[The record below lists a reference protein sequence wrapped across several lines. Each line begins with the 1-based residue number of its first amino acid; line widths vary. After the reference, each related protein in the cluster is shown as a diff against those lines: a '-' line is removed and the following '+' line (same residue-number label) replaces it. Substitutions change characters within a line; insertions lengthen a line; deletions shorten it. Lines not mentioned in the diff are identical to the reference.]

1 MAAAVERL
9 ERLFRPAVRG
19 RLLPGEPLRA
29 HTSFRVGGPAD
40 LLFFP
45 ADPDDLR
52 SGLRLAADHG
62 LPTLVMGRG
71 TNLLVRDGGVRGLV
85 VNLGDLNRIEGGE
98 IPHRAPPG
106 TPVELSALGG
116 TPLSRVINFAVRPGL
131 SGLEWASGIPG
142 SVGGAIA
149 MNAGAHGHSMGERV
163 RWVDLV
169 DAAGNEERLPAA
181 AIAFTYRCT
190 SFSRPGFVVAAGLE
204 LLVSTEQQVLEE
216 TKRCLEEHKRR
227 LPFGWAN
234 AGSVFKNPPGDFAGR
249 LIEMANLKGLRVGG
263 AEVSVKHANVI
274 VNLGQ
279 ATAADILGLMDA
291 VVARVQREYG
301 VRLEP
306 EVQVVGEDEG
316 LAQPQ
321 WEGCRS

>member
-1 MAAAVERL
+1 MAAASERL

-19 RLLPGEPLRA
+19 RLFPGESLRA

-52 SGLRLAADHG
+52 SGLRLARAHG
-62 LPTLVMGRG
+62 LPVFVMGRG
-71 TNLLVRDGGVRGLV
+71 TNLLVRDGGLRGLV

-98 IPHRAPPG
+98 IPHHAAPG
-106 TPVELSALGG
+106 TPVSLSALGG

-149 MNAGAHGHSMGERV
+149 MNAGAHGHSMGELV
-163 RWVDLV
+163 RWADLV
-169 DAAGNEERLPAA
+169 DAEGNEERVSAGR
-181 AIAFTYRCT
+181 IAFSYRST
-190 SFSRPGFVVAAGLE
+190 RFPRPGFVVAAGLE
-204 LLVSTEQQVLEE
+204 LLVRTEQEVLEE

-249 LIEMANLKGLRVGG
+249 LIEAAGLKGTRVGG

-274 VNLGQ
+274 VNIGQ
-279 ATAADILGLMDA
+279 ATAADIQGLMDTII
-291 VVARVQREYG
+291 ARVQRDFG
-301 VRLEP
+301 VRLES
-306 EVQVVGEDEG
+306 EIQVVGEE
-316 LAQPQ
+316 
-321 WEGCRS
+321 R

>member
-1 MAAAVERL
+1 MAAGHEQL

-19 RLLPGEPLRA
+19 RLFPGEALRA

-45 ADPDDLR
+45 ADPEDLR
-52 SGLRLAADHG
+52 SGLRLARAQG
-62 LPTLVMGRG
+62 LPVFVMGRG
-71 TNLLVRDGGVRGLV
+71 TNLLVRDGGIRGLV

-98 IPHRAPPG
+98 IPHHAPPG
-106 TPVELSALGG
+106 TPVSLSALGG
-116 TPLSRVINFAVRPGL
+116 TPLSRLINFAVRPGL

-149 MNAGAHGHSMGERV
+149 MNAGAHGHSMGELV

-169 DAAGNEERLPAA
+169 DAEGNEERVPSDR
-181 AIAFTYRCT
+181 IGFSYRST
-190 SFSRPGFVVAAGLE
+190 HFPRPGFVVATGLE
-204 LLVSTEQQVLEE
+204 LLVRTEQEVLEE

-249 LIEMANLKGLRVGG
+249 LIEAAGLKGARVGG

-274 VNLGQ
+274 VNIGQ
-279 ATAADILGLMDA
+279 ATAADIQRLMETITTA
-291 VVARVQREYG
+291 VLRDFG
-301 VRLEP
+301 VRLES
-306 EVQVVGEDEG
+306 EIQVVGEE
-316 LAQPQ
+316 
-321 WEGCRS
+321 R

>member
-1 MAAAVERL
+1 MAAEHERL

-19 RLLPGEPLRA
+19 RLFPRESLRA

-52 SGLRLAADHG
+52 SGLRLARSLG
-62 LPTLVMGRG
+62 LPVFVMGRG
-71 TNLLVRDGGVRGLV
+71 TNLLVRDGGIRGLV

-98 IPHRAPPG
+98 IPHQAAPG
-106 TPVELSALGG
+106 TPVSLTSLGG

-131 SGLEWASGIPG
+131 SGLEWAAGIPG

-149 MNAGAHGHSMGERV
+149 MNAGAHGHSMGEV
-163 RWVDLV
+163 VQWVDLV
-169 DAAGNEERLPAA
+169 DAEGNEERVPADR
-181 AIAFTYRCT
+181 IRFGYRST
-190 SFSRPGFVVAAGLE
+190 SFPRPGLVVTAGLE
-204 LLVSTEQQVLEE
+204 LLVRTEQEVLAE

-249 LIEMANLKGLRVGG
+249 LIEAAGLKGTRIGG

-274 VNLGQ
+274 VNIGQ
-279 ATAADILGLMDA
+279 ATAADIQGL
-291 VVARVQREYG
+291 VETVIVRVQRDFG
-301 VRLEP
+301 VRLES
-306 EVQVVGEDEG
+306 EIQIVGEE
-316 LAQPQ
+316 Q
-321 WEGCRS
+321 

>member
-1 MAAAVERL
+1 MTAAGRQL

-19 RLLPGEPLRA
+19 RLFPDEPLLA
-29 HTSFRVGGPAD
+29 HTSYRVGGPAD

-45 ADPDDLR
+45 ADPEDLR
-52 SGLRLAADHG
+52 TGLRLARAHG
-62 LPTLVMGRG
+62 LPVFVMGRG
-71 TNLLVRDGGVRGLV
+71 TNLLVRDGGIRGLV

-98 IPHRAPPG
+98 VPHQAAPD
-106 TPVELSALGG
+106 TPVALSALGG

-149 MNAGAHGHSMGERV
+149 MNAGAHGHSMGELV

-169 DAAGNEERLPAA
+169 DPEGNEGRVEAGR
-181 AIAFTYRCT
+181 IVFGYR
-190 SFSRPGFVVAAGLE
+190 SARFPHPGFVVAAGLE
-204 LLVSTEQQVLEE
+204 LKVRSEQEVLGE

-234 AGSVFKNPPGDFAGR
+234 AGSVFKNPAGDFAGR
-249 LIEMANLKGLRVGG
+249 LIEAAGLKGARVGG

-279 ATAADILGLMDA
+279 ATAADVEGLMDEIT
-291 VVARVQREYG
+291 ARVQREFG
-301 VRLEP
+301 VRLES
-306 EVQVVGEDEG
+306 EIQIVGE
-316 LAQPQ
+316 A
-321 WEGCRS
+321 R

>member
-1 MAAAVERL
+1 MTTAGKQL

-19 RLLPGEPLRA
+19 RLFPAEVLRA

-45 ADPDDLR
+45 ADPEDLR
-52 SGLRLAADHG
+52 AGLRLARAQG
-62 LPTLVMGRG
+62 LPAFIMGRG
-71 TNLLVRDGGVRGLV
+71 TNLLVRDGGIRGLV
-85 VNLGDLNRIEGGE
+85 VNLADLNRIEGGE
-98 IPHRAPPG
+98 VPHQAAPG
-106 TPVELSALGG
+106 SPVSLVALGG

-149 MNAGAHGHSMGERV
+149 MNAGAHGHSIGELV

-169 DAAGNEERLPAA
+169 DAEGNEERVSVDR
-181 AIAFTYRCT
+181 IDFGYRST
-190 SFSRPGFVVAAGLE
+190 RFPRPGIIVAAGLE
-204 LLVSTEQQVLEE
+204 LRVRTEQEVLEE

-234 AGSVFKNPPGDFAGR
+234 AGSVFKNPPGDYAGR
-249 LIEMANLKGLRVGG
+249 LIEAAGLKGARVGG

-274 VNLGQ
+274 VNIGQ
-279 ATAADILGLMDA
+279 ATAADIQGLMA
-291 VVARVQREYG
+291 TITARVQQHSG
-301 VRLEP
+301 VRLES
-306 EVQVVGEDEG
+306 EIQTIGEE
-316 LAQPQ
+316 
-321 WEGCRS
+321 R

>member
-1 MAAAVERL
+1 MAAPVERL
-9 ERLFRPAVRG
+9 ERLFREGLRG

-45 ADPDDLR
+45 ADLDDLR
-52 SGLRLAADHG
+52 SGLRLAAAHG
-62 LPTLVMGRG
+62 LPVLVMGRG

-85 VNLGDLNRIEGGE
+85 VNLADLNRIEGGE
-98 IPHRAPPG
+98 IPHQAAPG
-106 TPVELSALGG
+106 TPVELSSLGG
-116 TPLSRVINFAVRPGL
+116 TPLSRVINFAVRQGL
-131 SGLEWASGIPG
+131 SGLEWAAGIPG

-163 RWVDLV
+163 RWAELV
-169 DAAGNEERLPAA
+169 DAAGNEERVPAA
-181 AIAFTYRCT
+181 GIEFTYR
-190 SFSRPGFVVAAGLE
+190 SARFSRPGFIIAAGLE
-204 LLVSTEQQVLEE
+204 LFVSNEQAVLEE

-249 LIEMANLKGLRVGG
+249 LIEAAGLKGERVGG
-263 AEVSVKHANVI
+263 AEVSAKHANVI

-279 ATAADILGLMDA
+279 ATAADILALIDA
-291 VVARVQREYG
+291 ITARVQREFG

-306 EVQVVGEDEG
+306 EIQVVGEEQR
-316 LAQPQ
+316 AIM
-321 WEGCRS
+321 RAK